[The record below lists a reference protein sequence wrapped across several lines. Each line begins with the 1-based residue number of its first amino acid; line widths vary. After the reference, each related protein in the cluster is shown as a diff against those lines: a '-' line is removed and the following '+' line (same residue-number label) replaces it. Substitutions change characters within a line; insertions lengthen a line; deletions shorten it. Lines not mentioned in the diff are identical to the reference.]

1 MLATLAR
8 AAHKPFYVVAPS
20 STFDLA
26 TRTGRQIAVE
36 ERNGEE
42 VRAFA
47 GCRAA
52 PAPTVV
58 FNPAFDVT
66 PARLITGFITDR
78 GILTSPFRQSIARL
92 LARA

>member
-8 AAHKPFYVVAPS
+8 AARKPFYVVAPS
-20 STFDLA
+20 STFDPA
-26 TRTGRQIAVE
+26 TRTGQQIVVE
-36 ERNGEE
+36 ERDGEE

-52 PAPTVV
+52 PARTVV

-66 PARLITGFITDR
+66 PAFLITGFITDR
-78 GILTSPFRQSIARL
+78 GILKPPYRRHI
-92 LARA
+92 RALRPS